1 MNDTDIKDYSCS
13 LGVKHFP
20 SMLETLDF
28 LHKII
33 KLPLPTFIQFFF
45 CMKLCFHLPWINN
58 SLGWNY

>member
-33 KLPLPTFIQFFF
+33 KLPLPTFIQFFLYEVMF
-45 CMKLCFHLPWINN
+45 SFTLDK
-58 SLGWNY
+58 